1 MTLNGARYWWLAA
14 LAATFNSAAPA
25 AAHPHVWVSVQTT
38 VIYENGTVK
47 ALHHRWLFDEFY
59 SSMAVEDLDANKDGV
74 YDRSELAELAKVNIE
89 GLKEFGYF
97 TAVTLGN
104 QAVPLSAPSEYWM
117 ELTEASIDPAASA
130 QPAGNGGGQGNAPA
144 ADTSARKRMVL
155 ALEFTLPLGQPVLA
169 EAEEFG
175 FSVADPSFFIWF
187 DLVKDDPVTLAGA
200 PPGCKALV
208 EGPGGPLF
216 STQRLGD
223 QANAMAVGMNAS
235 KTVKLECPR

>member
-1 MTLNGARYWWLAA
+1 MILNGARNWWLAA
-14 LAATFNSAAPA
+14 CAASSITAAPA

-59 SSMAVEDLDANKDGV
+59 SSMAVEDLDANKDGI
-74 YDRSELAELAKVNIE
+74 YDRSELAELARVNIE

-97 TAVTLGN
+97 TTVTLGD
-104 QAVPLSAPSEYWM
+104 QAVPLAAPSEYWM
-117 ELTEASIDPAASA
+117 ELTETSAEPAAA
-130 QPAGNGGGQGNAPA
+130 TQATGNAAPQGDMPA
-144 ADTSARKRMVL
+144 ADTTARKRKVL

-169 EAEEFG
+169 EAEGLG

-187 DLVKDDPVTLAGA
+187 DFLKDDPVRLAGA
-200 PPGCKALV
+200 PPGCKALM

-223 QANAMAVGMNAS
+223 QVNAIAVGMNAS
-235 KTVKLECPR
+235 KMVKLECPR